1 MNKLDTFILYIED
14 FLNLPSSKKIDFF
27 AYYLQI
33 QIKNDGVT
41 SKEIESCFEVLHI
54 PPYSNIPSY
63 LSNNSKGKG
72 RKFIKNKNG
81 KYYLERSFKE
91 SIDKQFGKIPMPN
104 ASASKYLPFE
114 IFNDTRGY
122 IQQIAEQTINSYDL
136 GLFDACSVLT
146 RKLLEV
152 LIIECFERY
161 KIDSLIKKQDGCF
174 FYLSDLITE
183 LLKEPKWNISRNAK
197 QSLPKIKKIGDL
209 SAHNRR
215 YFARK
220 NDVDLIRDDLRIVLE
235 ELIHL
240 IDYKTWK

>member
-1 MNKLDTFILYIED
+1 MDKLDAFILQIEN
-14 FLNLPSSKKIDFF
+14 FTSIPASKKIHFF
-27 AYYLQI
+27 AYYLLI
-33 QIKNDGVT
+33 QCKNDGIT
-41 SKEIESCFEVLHI
+41 SKDIEACFELLHI
-54 PPYSNIPSY
+54 PPYSNISSY
-63 LSNNSKGKG
+63 LSAKSQGKG
-72 RKFIKNKNG
+72 RAFIKAKNG
-81 KYYLERSFKE
+81 KYHLERSFKE
-91 SIDKQFGKIPMPN
+91 SIDKQFGKIAIPK

-114 IFNDTRGY
+114 IFDNTRGY

-136 GLFDACSVLT
+136 GLYDACSVLT

-152 LIIECFERY
+152 LIIECFERHS
-161 KIDSLIKKQDGCF
+161 IDSLVKKTDGCF
-174 FYLSDLITE
+174 YYLSDLITE

-197 QSLPKIKKIGDL
+197 QSLPKIKKTGDL